1 MDLVFSVEDPRSG
14 DIVALLER
22 HLAFAHANSP
32 AEHVHAL
39 DVEGLLDH
47 RVTFVTARAE
57 GVLVAVGA
65 LKELDPAHGELKSMH
80 TALEQRNQGIGGAL
94 LEHLLAMARH
104 RGYERVSLETGTGDA
119 FVPAQAMYRKRG
131 FETCAPFAQ
140 YTVNPHSTCM
150 TLSLVDR
157 AEPQETSRLTP

>member
-47 RVTFVTARAE
+47 RVTF
-57 GVLVAVGA
+57 VGA